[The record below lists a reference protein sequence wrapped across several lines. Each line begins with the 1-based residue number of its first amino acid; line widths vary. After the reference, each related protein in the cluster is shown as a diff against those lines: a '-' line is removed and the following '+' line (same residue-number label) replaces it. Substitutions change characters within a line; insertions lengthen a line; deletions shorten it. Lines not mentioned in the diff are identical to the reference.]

1 VKVLVTGA
9 HGLLGRSLVE
19 AADKSV
25 DILTCGR
32 RDEPVGG
39 SYSKL
44 DLSDPVALNHFL
56 AKKKPD
62 WVIHTAAWT
71 DVDGCEGNP
80 SMARRTNLDLVQ
92 NLVEISSTLAVRVV
106 QLSTDYVFDGR
117 KGPYAEDDKPH
128 PLSHYG
134 RIKLESEQ
142 AVLVGEPG
150 GLVVRTLWLY
160 GHTKGVRRNLV
171 TWPLEAIANGKALK
185 IANDQWGN
193 PTFALDAANAILELC
208 KKNCRGLY
216 HVGGADFMTRL
227 QLVQKLVSVFGCD
240 ETAMISSVKTA
251 DLNQDAVR
259 PLRSGL
265 LTQKLELELKRPTVG
280 LSEGLARMR
289 SDKVFRSEFE
299 SGLSDATS

>member
-1 VKVLVTGA
+1 MKVLVTGA

-92 NLVEISSTLAVRVV
+92 NLVEISSSLAA
-106 QLSTDYVFDGR
+106 LSPEETAGRWFNPFFEYVLGIR
-117 KGPYAEDDKPH
+117 CGSAGVKGPH
-128 PLSHYG
+128 
-134 RIKLESEQ
+134 
-142 AVLVGEPG
+142 
-150 GLVVRTLWLY
+150 
-160 GHTKGVRRNLV
+160 
-171 TWPLEAIANGKALK
+171 
-185 IANDQWGN
+185 
-193 PTFALDAANAILELC
+193 
-208 KKNCRGLY
+208 
-216 HVGGADFMTRL
+216 
-227 QLVQKLVSVFGCD
+227 
-240 ETAMISSVKTA
+240 
-251 DLNQDAVR
+251 
-259 PLRSGL
+259 
-265 LTQKLELELKRPTVG
+265 
-280 LSEGLARMR
+280 
-289 SDKVFRSEFE
+289 
-299 SGLSDATS
+299 